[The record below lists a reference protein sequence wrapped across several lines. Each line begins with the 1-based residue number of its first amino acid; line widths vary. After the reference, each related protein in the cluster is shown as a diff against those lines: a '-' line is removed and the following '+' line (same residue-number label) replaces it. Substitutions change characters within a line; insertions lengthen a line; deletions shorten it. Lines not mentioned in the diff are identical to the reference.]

1 MIWFAAAFMTSFFTP
16 TGTANQPVSGV
27 DAENAYPATADGLKA
42 LLAELMAPRAEDVP
56 KSESLYATLTIPDH
70 KQWFEKTFGSEEGA
84 RLEAKYSASLQEF
97 SARPKFVLQNAARQ
111 GKTVVNVRLYPTP
124 DEPPLVQAFLA
135 AMTAPTTLY
144 HATGAVGP
152 DDKRVMLLGNFV
164 YVDGG
169 FRYVDFKLMEGL
181 STAPAIRVRIG
192 GNVQAPKLLNRVNP
206 EYPVQA
212 KVAGIQG
219 TVKLHVI
226 LAKDGSVRQL
236 DVVSGDPQLVESAI
250 KAVKQWKY
258 EPTLLNGQAI
268 EVDTVVDVVF
278 QLRN

>member
-1 MIWFAAAFMTSFFTP
+1 M
-16 TGTANQPVSGV
+16 
-27 DAENAYPATADGLKA
+27 
-42 LLAELMAPRAEDVP
+42 
-56 KSESLYATLTIPDH
+56 
-70 KQWFEKTFGSEEGA
+70 
-84 RLEAKYSASLQEF
+84 EA
-97 SARPKFVLQNAARQ
+97 
-111 GKTVVNVRLYPTP
+111 
-124 DEPPLVQAFLA
+124 
-135 AMTAPTTLY
+135 
-144 HATGAVGP
+144 
-152 DDKRVMLLGNFV
+152 
-164 YVDGG
+164 
-169 FRYVDFKLMEGL
+169 L

-268 EVDTVVDVVF
+268 EVDTVVGVVF